1 MENQIIKQNATHK
14 AVRENSQISIY
25 LKGIDFEDIRCP
37 DEFLYAIAEDMEDD
51 VFAIF
56 ERYDEDNRINESEF
70 KTEFQN
76 TTLS

>member
-14 AVRENSQISIY
+14 AVREHGQISIY
-25 LKGIDFEDIRCP
+25 LKGIDFEDIHCP

-56 ERYDEDNRINESEF
+56 ERYDEDNRINEAEF
-70 KTEFQN
+70 RTEFQN